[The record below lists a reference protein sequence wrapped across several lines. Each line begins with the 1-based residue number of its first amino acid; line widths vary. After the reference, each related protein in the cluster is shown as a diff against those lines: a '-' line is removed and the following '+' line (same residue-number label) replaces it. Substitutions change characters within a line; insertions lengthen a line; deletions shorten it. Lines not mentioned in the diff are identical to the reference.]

1 MIKLRNTIL
10 AVMGLA
16 LVSIQAQAAKMPMM
30 NHGRML
36 MDMSGKMVMGQ
47 NTDRLPS
54 DCRKVSQNVEIIVG
68 AGHKYSRPFPGTI
81 FGYSEH
87 QWKVKPCAR
96 VTVTLRNDDQVRH
109 QWMLH
114 DLPEDLYPKGMFH
127 IEVTGP
133 GEVTGTFIVPKED
146 KTYLVHCDIAQ
157 HTEKGMKAQLVVGKG
172 SGTLPGIPG
181 ISEPAVKYI
190 QQSSGSGEKAASA
203 VIVTTSETLPQ
214 EEAAPSL
221 LSGMLVLGLVAA
233 ILGTPFLLRWVGSR
247 FFGMSGKELS
257 GYIFDRLMA
266 VFCLFFRLFMVIWD
280 WFRPQQRST

>member
-1 MIKLRNTIL
+1 MNKLSKLCMVMLWLVL
-10 AVMGLA
+10 ATFQVH
-16 LVSIQAQAAKMPMM
+16 AAKKMPMM

-47 NTDRLPS
+47 NTDQLPS
-54 DCRKVSQNVEIIVG
+54 GCRKISDDVKIIVG
-68 AGHKYSRPFPGTI
+68 AGHKYARPYPGTM

-96 VTVTLRNDDQVRH
+96 ITVTLKNDDQIRH

-133 GEVTGTFIVPKED
+133 GEVTGTFIVPKVD

-172 SGTLPGIPG
+172 SGVLPGIPG
-181 ISEPAVKYI
+181 ISEPAVKYV
-190 QQSSGSGEKAASA
+190 QSQSPAEGGTPV
-203 VIVTTSETLPQ
+203 VIVTGPEVMPQ
-214 EEAAPSL
+214 VEEPSL
-221 LSGMLVLGLVAA
+221 LSGMLVLGLVVA
-233 ILGTPFLLRWVGSR
+233 ILGTPFILRWIGGR
-247 FFGMSGKELS
+247 FFGMSGRELS
-257 GYIFDRLMA
+257 GYIFERLMA
-266 VFCLFFRLFMVIWD
+266 VFCLFIRLFMAIWD
-280 WFRPQQRST
+280 WFRPQQRSL